1 MTNSTARLRR
11 LTTREITKGANMP
24 AIPVREIPNI
34 VDVNS
39 LEGVKVKA
47 PIYNRGVEIARRGRV
62 KVNSLYPWKFTV
74 SGDRGP
80 LGSTLY
86 FVDLSQ
92 MSCSCLWNQNTGG
105 VCKHMVAALLTHMKA
120 RHPRV

>member
-1 MTNSTARLRR
+1 MTNTTARLRR
-11 LTTREITKGANMP
+11 LSDTEITKGDNMP
-24 AIPVREIPNI
+24 AMPVREIPSI

-39 LEGVKVKA
+39 LKGVKVNMT
-47 PIYNRGVEIARRGRV
+47 IYNRGVAIAHRGSV

-74 SGDRGP
+74 SGDYGP

-86 FVDLSQ
+86 FVDLSS
-92 MSCSCLWNQNTGG
+92 MSCSCLWNKNTGG

-120 RHPRV
+120 PSN